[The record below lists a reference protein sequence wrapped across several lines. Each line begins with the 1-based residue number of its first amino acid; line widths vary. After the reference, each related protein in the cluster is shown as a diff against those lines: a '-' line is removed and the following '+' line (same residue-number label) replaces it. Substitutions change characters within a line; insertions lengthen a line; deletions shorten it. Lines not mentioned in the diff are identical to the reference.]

1 MIKDTWDEVGRLENI
16 FLEIVEDPTKKE
28 ILLYPICYCQLVR
41 KENSFEIALHKL
53 IACANKTFH
62 SFKGKWQDILLELN
76 LFMFIMPNGD
86 VLLSKDI
93 LRVQSPD
100 GIKVS
105 FLPEYREVFYE
116 VYSRFLKYWSVL
128 SKISSYSKRNT
139 PSEAVYLSS
148 LIFNEELFSENVH
161 FTNTQSFRFPKDR
174 VFFDALNKLSRFYST
189 YQEKKEILTD
199 LLEETR
205 SLIEPLED
213 NYYGI
218 NLRKLKRDLELLQ
231 KEITRGRVV
240 FTVKIEFSLVAGHGK
255 GFLKRLLSGIVS
267 KLKALGGKRWTL
279 MNSETGYFS
288 FTEIYLRRQR
298 DRRIP
303 A

>member
-1 MIKDTWDEVGRLENI
+1 
-16 FLEIVEDPTKKE
+16 
-28 ILLYPICYCQLVR
+28 
-41 KENSFEIALHKL
+41 
-53 IACANKTFH
+53 
-62 SFKGKWQDILLELN
+62 
-76 LFMFIMPNGD
+76 MFIMPNGD

-100 GIKVS
+100 GIRVS
-105 FLPEYREVFYE
+105 FLPEYREVFYD

-148 LIFNEELFSENVH
+148 LIFNEELFSEDMH
-161 FTNTQSFRFPKDR
+161 FTSTQSFRFPKDKA
-174 VFFDALNKLSRFYST
+174 FFEALNKLSRFYST
-189 YQEKKEILTD
+189 YHEKKEILTD
-199 LLEETR
+199 LIEEAR
-205 SLIEPLED
+205 VLIEPLED

-218 NLRKLKRDLELLQ
+218 NLHKLKRDLETLQ
-231 KEITRGRVV
+231 KDVSRGRGV
-240 FTVKIEFSLVAGHGK
+240 FTLKIEFSLVSGHGK
-255 GFLKRLLSGIVS
+255 GFLRRLLSGIVS

-288 FTEIYLRRQR
+288 FTEIYLRRRR
-298 DRRIP
+298 DQRIP